1 MNTDLGGRRLLVTGA
16 SSGIGAATARVCA
29 AAGARVALV
38 ARRGDAI
45 RALAEEV
52 GGVPIPADLTD
63 EPAAVAAVERAATEL
78 GGLDGLVNA
87 AGLMRVAPIAEAPS
101 SDWRAMFDLNVLALL
116 VVTQAAIPHLRAA
129 GGGDVVNV
137 SSLSGRRVPS
147 APSAVYSASKFA
159 VHAVS
164 EGLRQELH
172 DDGIRVVVAAP
183 GFVRTE
189 LFGGN
194 AGEAAQRLRTR
205 ADEVGLE
212 ADDVAVEIARVMGL
226 PRGVLV
232 REIALSGLGQDT

>member
-1 MNTDLGGRRLLVTGA
+1 MNTDLDGRRLLVTGA
-16 SSGIGAATARVCA
+16 SSGIGAATARACA
-29 AAGARVALV
+29 QAGARVALV
-38 ARRGDAI
+38 ARRGDA
-45 RALAEEV
+45 LATLAREA
-52 GGVPIPADLTD
+52 GGVSVPADLTD
-63 EPAAVAAVERAATEL
+63 EAAAVGAVERAAAEL

-87 AGLMRVAPIAEAPS
+87 AGLMRVGPIAEAPS
-101 SDWRAMFDLNVLALL
+101 SDWRDMFDLNVLALL
-116 VVTQAAIPHLRAA
+116 VVTQAVIPHLRAA

-164 EGLRQELH
+164 EGLRQELL

-189 LFGGN
+189 LFEGN

-205 ADEVGLE
+205 ADEVGLN
-212 ADDVAVEIARVMGL
+212 ADDVAAEIARVLGL